1 MSLLGRPS
9 ISRTTLAGF
18 SGDAEWQPTFAFR
31 VGWPTRPAAA
41 SPRRSLASVV
51 MARTV
56 PIRDMLGLF

>member
-51 MARTV
+51 MA
-56 PIRDMLGLF
+56 PNGADS